1 MNIKNLIDKR
11 KYNFEDRK
19 AFLFC
24 YGMLALPFLF
34 FILFWV
40 YINASSFVL
49 AFQDAQGSFTWD
61 NFKTVFEGF
70 RDVDMYGWNLTDMVI
85 RTLLLWFLL
94 YVACVIPGMFSSYI
108 LFKKIPGHYVF
119 RVIFMIPTVL
129 TGIVWVSIMKYL
141 VSVDGPILALAD
153 IFGWETSLDVQWNGL
168 LGSSETA
175 YPTIV
180 LLNVIPHLV
189 GFNMIIT
196 GAYAR
201 IPEQLFEVG
210 KLEGLG
216 FFSEFFRIA
225 VPLVWQTVVVC
236 MISNFAVMFT
246 VEGNVFLY
254 TRGAYETG
262 TIGFYLYYLQWQL
275 AGSASTMNAFYG
287 YPAAIGMVFTVVTI
301 PVVLFGKMVLEK
313 AIPPVEY

>member
-1 MNIKNLIDKR
+1 MNIKKLIDKR

-24 YGMLALPFLF
+24 YGMLALPVLF

-40 YINASSFVL
+40 YINASSFLL
-49 AFQDAQGSFTWD
+49 AFQDAQGNFTLD
-61 NFKTVFEGF
+61 NFVTVFNGF
-70 RDVDMYGWNLTDMVI
+70 RGVDMYGWNLTDMVG

-129 TGIVWVSIMKYL
+129 TGIVWISIMKYF
-141 VSVDGPILALAD
+141 VSVGGPILMLAEK
-153 IFGWETSLDVQWNGL
+153 FGIETSVDVQWNGL
-168 LGSSETA
+168 LGSVGTA

-180 LLNVIPHLV
+180 WMNVIPHLV

-201 IPEQLFEVG
+201 IPDHLFEVG

-216 FFSEFFRIA
+216 FISEFFRVA

-246 VEGNVFLY
+246 VEGGVFLY
-254 TRGAYETG
+254 TRGEYETG

-287 YPAAIGMVFTVVTI
+287 YPAAIGLVFTIITI

-313 AIPPVEY
+313 AIPAVEY